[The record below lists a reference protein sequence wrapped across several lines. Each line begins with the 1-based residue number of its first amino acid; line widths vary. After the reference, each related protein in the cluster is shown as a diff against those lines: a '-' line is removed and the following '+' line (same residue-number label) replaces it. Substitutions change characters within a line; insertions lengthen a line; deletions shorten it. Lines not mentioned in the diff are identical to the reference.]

1 MVKFLDLGNVDAY
14 FLLLQVMVLV
24 VVDKKLSVC
33 S

>member
-1 MVKFLDLGNVDAY
+1 VVKFLDLGNVDAY

>member
-1 MVKFLDLGNVDAY
+1 MVKFLDLGHVGAY